1 MRSALRLLVVL
12 VCSAH
17 LFAALGYAQGGG
29 SYSYDAPERLVIR
42 DVTVSGVK
50 YLDTDI
56 LVDMSGLRR
65 GDTIVLPGM
74 DITRAVKK
82 LRAQNLFSDVRV
94 LASRVGEGAV
104 DLEIKLTEQPRV
116 SEILYEGTR
125 RSRREDLEEQ
135 MPLRLGQQATAST
148 LAEAKA
154 VIRRYYLDKGYLNV
168 EVDVR
173 KEVDTATRNAVR
185 VIFDIDRGR
194 RVRVQR
200 VEFEGNEAFTDR
212 RLRWKGFKETNQIWP
227 NLFVNHKFIESK
239 YRADLVHLI
248 DFYNEH
254 GYRDAK
260 VLADSV
266 YQISPKRAGVWVKV
280 YEGPQYHI
288 REIRWVGN
296 TVFPSERLDKLLGL
310 KKGDVYD
317 QSLLEKRLF
326 TDDNSIST
334 LYMDDGYLFFNL
346 EPVEVDVS
354 SDSVTLEMRLR
365 EGPQATISTVDI
377 RGNSRTSEKV
387 IRREL
392 RTNPGDL
399 FSKTNAMRS
408 LRELANL
415 GYFNP
420 EALSRGGLK
429 PIPNPQDGTVALVY
443 TVEEARNDQLELSA
457 GWGGGMFVGSIGV
470 KFTNFSVQRLFERSA
485 WNPIPSGDGQSL
497 AIKGTTNGKQYRSI
511 NFSFSDPWLGGYKP
525 HHFTLSFY
533 HSVYDYSK
541 YLWQPSDDYFKV
553 TGGSVGLGIRLKW
566 PDDYFTLYNEIAYQN
581 YQLKNWKQD
590 FLFKDGSANNL
601 SYKIVFGRNSVD
613 QLIYPRSGSNFYISC
628 QFTPPYSLL
637 NGKDYS
643 DPAMQPRERYKWIE
657 YHKWTARAQWYT
669 RLVDDLVLYFNAQFG
684 VLGRYQKSVGY
695 SPFEGFDVGGDGLS
709 NMNFIYGREA
719 IGVRGYANGS
729 LTPRLPSGVRMAN
742 VFDKFTA
749 ELRYP
754 IVLSPQSSVYV
765 LAFLEGG
772 NAFYELNTFNPFTLY
787 RSAGAGFRVFL
798 PFLGMIGFDMG
809 YGFDPVPWDSG
820 ASGWQPH
827 FVMGM
832 QM

>member
-1 MRSALRLLVVL
+1 MRSGLRLLVVL
-12 VCSAH
+12 VCSAP
-17 LFAALGYAQGGG
+17 LFAVRAYAQDGGG
-29 SYSYDAPERLVIR
+29 YSYDAPERLVIR

-50 YLDTDI
+50 FLDTDI
-56 LVDMSGLRR
+56 LIDMSGLRR
-65 GDTIVLPGM
+65 GDSISLPGM
-74 DITRAVKK
+74 DITHAVKK

-94 LASRVGEGAV
+94 LATRVGTDGV
-104 DLEIKLTEQPRV
+104 DLEIRLTEQPRV
-116 SEILYEGTR
+116 SEIRYEGAR

-148 LAEAKA
+148 IAEAVA

-168 EVDVR
+168 QVDVR
-173 KEVDTATRNAVR
+173 KEVDTVARNAVR
-185 VIFDIDRGR
+185 VVFAIDRGKR
-194 RVRVQR
+194 IRVKRVR
-200 VEFEGNEAFTDR
+200 FEGNEAFTNR
-212 RLRWKGFKETNQIWP
+212 RLRWKGFKETNQVWP
-227 NLFVNHKFIESK
+227 NFFVNNKFIESK

-248 DFYNEH
+248 NFYNEH

-266 YQISPKRAGVWVKV
+266 YKMSPKRVGVWVKV

-288 REIRWVGN
+288 RDIRWVGN
-296 TVFPSERLDKLLGL
+296 TVFPSERLSQLLGL
-310 KKGDVYD
+310 KKGDIYD
-317 QSLLEKRLF
+317 QSLLERRLF

-365 EGPQATISTVDI
+365 EGPQATISSVEVT
-377 RGNSRTSEKV
+377 GNTRTSEKV

-420 EALSRGGLK
+420 EALSRNGLR
-429 PIPNPQDGTVALVY
+429 PVPNPQDGTVALVY
-443 TVEEARNDQLELSA
+443 KVEEARNDQLELSA

-470 KFTNFSVQRLFERSA
+470 KFTNFSAQRMFQRSA
-485 WNPIPSGDGQSL
+485 WNPLPSGDGQSL
-497 AIKGTTNGKQYRSI
+497 AIKGTSNGRQYRSV
-511 NFSFSDPWLGGYKP
+511 NFSFSEPWLGGYKP
-525 HHFTLSFY
+525 HHFTFSFF

-541 YLWQPSDDYFKV
+541 YIWRPSDDYFKV

-566 PDDYFTLYNEIAYQN
+566 PDDYFTLYNEVAYQN
-581 YQLKNWKQD
+581 YRLKNWKQD

-613 QLIYPRSGSNFYISC
+613 QLIYPRSGSNFYVAC

-643 DPAMQPRERYKWIE
+643 SPSMTPRERYRWIE

-669 RLVDDLVLYFNAQFG
+669 RLAGDLVLYFNAQVG

-695 SPFEGFDVGGDGLS
+695 SPFEGFDVGGDGFS
-709 NMNFIYGREA
+709 NANFIYGREA
-719 IGVRGYANGS
+719 VGIRGYANGA

-742 VFDKFTA
+742 VFDKFTT

-765 LAFLEGG
+765 LAFMEGG
-772 NAFYELNTFNPFTLY
+772 NAFYELNTFNPFALY

-809 YGFDPVPWDSG
+809 YGFDRVPWDAG

-827 FVMGM
+827 FVLGM